1 MNENDKTEILEPVET
16 PAENITEPSKDG
28 RKCPKWLLPLVA
40 AVCAVILVVAGI
52 IGWNAYSGAKL
63 AEAKEA
69 CATAADTV
77 RNNANEYNALLNGD
91 AADAAAVKAEQV
103 KDSKT
108 VESLGKELK
117 AMAPEYEGCVAEN
130 AQGLDAATV
139 KLNEQADWYETH
151 EKSLTK
157 TVRAVAESKAAKR
170 LDDAKTNLT
179 AKLDEASKLL
189 ADSDGKVADNAT
201 RDALS
206 NAIDAANGLKD
217 GNDPAK
223 IDGARK
229 TLEDAINGVNASV
242 QAKAEADAQT
252 AAAAAAAAQAQAQA
266 QSTYSGVSSYSGG
279 AYRRTEG
286 STSGSNTYRG
296 TTSGGSGPAA
306 AAPKPNLNGA
316 YGCTEDCY
324 VPPNNLIQH

>member
-117 AMAPEYEGCVAEN
+117 AMAPEYEGCVADGKD
-130 AQGLDAATV
+130 GL
-139 KLNEQADWYETH
+139 ETAID
-151 EKSLTK
+151 E
-157 TVRAVAESKAAKR
+157 
-170 LDDAKTNLT
+170 LDDAAAWYEKHAGSLKKAVDAVNDSKLAKTIDT
-179 AKLDEASKLL
+179 AKTLLESSNGNVQDDKTREELSKAIEAKDEAAIAKASKAVNDSIAAKQK
-189 ADSDGKVADNAT
+189 ADEE
-201 RDALS
+201 
-206 NAIDAANGLKD
+206 
-217 GNDPAK
+217 AK
-223 IDGARK
+223 
-229 TLEDAINGVNASV
+229 
-242 QAKAEADAQT
+242 AKAQAEADAK
-252 AAAAAAAAQAQAQA
+252 AAAAANAQTQQQQYNYQ
-266 QSTYSGVSSYSGG
+266 QSQPQQSWTPSYPYGG
-279 AYRRTEG
+279 G
-286 STSGSNTYRG
+286 STG
-296 TTSGGSGPAA
+296 GGSGTTGGSTGGSA
-306 AAPKPNLNGA
+306 GSS
-316 YGCTEDCY
+316 YGGSF
-324 VPPNNLIQH
+324 VPG

>member
-117 AMAPEYEGCVAEN
+117 AMAPEYEGCVADGKD
-130 AQGLDAATV
+130 GL
-139 KLNEQADWYETH
+139 ETAID
-151 EKSLTK
+151 E
-157 TVRAVAESKAAKR
+157 
-170 LDDAKTNLT
+170 LDDAAAWYEKHAGSLKKAVDAVNDSKLAKTIDT
-179 AKLDEASKLL
+179 AKTLLESSNGNVQDDKTREELSKAIEAKDEAAIAKASKAVNDSIAAKQK
-189 ADSDGKVADNAT
+189 ADEE
-201 RDALS
+201 
-206 NAIDAANGLKD
+206 
-217 GNDPAK
+217 AK
-223 IDGARK
+223 
-229 TLEDAINGVNASV
+229 
-242 QAKAEADAQT
+242 AKAQAEADT
-252 AAAAAAAAQAQAQA
+252 KAAAAANAQTQQQQYNYQ
-266 QSTYSGVSSYSGG
+266 QSQPQQSWTPSYPYGG
-279 AYRRTEG
+279 G
-286 STSGSNTYRG
+286 STG
-296 TTSGGSGPAA
+296 GGSGTTGGSTGGSAGSSYGGSFGYSSGYGAA
-306 AAPKPNLNGA
+306 TPGGTCPESVCG
-316 YGCTEDCY
+316 
-324 VPPNNLIQH
+324 V